1 MSKAKRALRTAALP
15 LRRREAHNA
24 KRGGPQ
30 KEEEAMICP
39 YCGGKTAVY
48 RTVSEEERVWRYR
61 RCLCSKYH
69 RFRTLES
76 MAISENGREEEM
88 EKKRGAKKRG
98 TVRKEG

>member
-1 MSKAKRALRTAALP
+1 
-15 LRRREAHNA
+15 
-24 KRGGPQ
+24 
-30 KEEEAMICP
+30 MICP

-88 EKKRGAKKRG
+88 EKRGVRRKGGQSAKKG
-98 TVRKEG
+98 EKPATA

>member
-1 MSKAKRALRTAALP
+1 
-15 LRRREAHNA
+15 
-24 KRGGPQ
+24 
-30 KEEEAMICP
+30 MIGP

-76 MAISENGREEEM
+76 MAVPENGREEEM